1 MANRQSYQTDFRPT
15 HLTLPHPQQ
24 SQKMKGV
31 GTATSWLVFYCINH
45 LILSYGKRDF
55 VWDEISPTIIVRR
68 YPA

>member
-31 GTATSWLVFYCINH
+31 GTATS
-45 LILSYGKRDF
+45 
-55 VWDEISPTIIVRR
+55 
-68 YPA
+68 